1 MACPF
6 CSRKISWRE
15 MLRIAVFSGT
25 ACSGCHRSLEV
36 TRATKMLSV
45 LIAFTPYFMVLGFRN
60 AGFWS
65 ALPVDVFAIVASAA
79 MYAASLLVFGRLR
92 LFRGLQSLRVNR

>member
-1 MACPF
+1 
-6 CSRKISWRE
+6 
-15 MLRIAVFSGT
+15 MLRIGVLSGA

-36 TRATKMLSV
+36 TRATKMLAV
-45 LIAFTPYFMVLGFRN
+45 LIAFTPYFTVLGFRN

-65 ALPVDVFAIVASAA
+65 VLPVDVFAIAASAA
-79 MYAASLLVFGRLR
+79 MYAASLLAFGRLR